1 MSSTLE
7 FAQELIRCPSV
18 TPDDAG
24 CQALI
29 ARRLE
34 SAGFATE
41 SLVFGKVTNLWA
53 RRGSTGP
60 VFCFAGHT
68 DVVPP
73 GSTADWLSDPF
84 DPQIQD
90 GILSGRGA
98 ADMKSALAAMVD
110 SATAFADAHPNHSGS
125 LAFLITSDEEGRARD
140 GTKRVIDALELRG
153 EHIDMCVIG
162 EPTSSNRLGDTVKI
176 GRRGSLSGLLTIRG
190 VEGHVAYPELAS
202 NPIESFAPV
211 LAELYSTRLDEGND
225 HFPPSSFQVV
235 MVESGSEAPNVT
247 PGELKARF
255 NFRYST
261 EWNHDSLQRH
271 VEQLLTKHGLQFSID
286 WHLSG
291 QPFVTEG
298 GELIAA
304 VRDAV
309 QATTGLIPELS
320 TSGGTSDGRFIA
332 PAGAQVVEFGAVNS
346 SIHKP
351 NEQIPVGDIDLMR
364 QTYASILERMLL

>member
-41 SLVFGKVTNLWA
+41 SLVFGEVTNLWA
-53 RRGSTGP
+53 RRGSAGP

-73 GSTADWLSDPF
+73 GSSADWLSDPF
-84 DPQIQD
+84 DPEIQD
-90 GILSGRGA
+90 GILLGRGA
-98 ADMKSALAAMVD
+98 ADMKAALAAMVD
-110 SATAFADAHPNHSGS
+110 AATAFADAHPDHSGS

-202 NPIESFAPV
+202 NTIESFAPV
-211 LAELYSTRLDEGND
+211 LAELYATRLDEGND
-225 HFPPSSFQVV
+225 HFPPTSFQVV
-235 MVESGSEAPNVT
+235 RVESGSEAPNVT
-247 PGELKARF
+247 PGELQARF

-261 EWNHDSLQRH
+261 EWTHDSLQRH
-271 VEQLLTKHGLQFSID
+271 VEQLLTKHGLQFSVD

-291 QPFVTEG
+291 RPFVTEG

-309 QATTGLIPELS
+309 QAITGLTPELS
-320 TSGGTSDGRFIA
+320 TSGGTSDGRFIS

-351 NEQIPVGDIDLMR
+351 NEQIPVGDIELMR
-364 QTYASILERMLL
+364 QAYAGILERILL

>member
-29 ARRLE
+29 ARRLA
-34 SAGFATE
+34 SAGFSTE
-41 SLVFGKVTNLWA
+41 SMVFGEVTNLWA
-53 RRGSTGP
+53 RRGGSGP

-73 GSTADWLSDPF
+73 GSLTDWLSDPF

-90 GILSGRGA
+90 GILVGRGA
-98 ADMKSALAAMVD
+98 ADMKAALAAMVD
-110 SATAFADAHPNHSGS
+110 AATAFANAHPNHSGS

-176 GRRGSLSGLLTIRG
+176 GRRGSLSGSLTIRG
-190 VEGHVAYPELAS
+190 VEGHVAYPDLAS

-211 LAELYSTRLDEGND
+211 LAELYSVQLDEGND
-225 HFPPSSFQVV
+225 QFPPSSFQVV
-235 MVESGSEAPNVT
+235 SVESGTEAPNVT
-247 PGELKARF
+247 PGELKARL

-261 EWNHDSLQRH
+261 EWNHDSLQQH

-291 QPFVTEG
+291 EPFVTEG
-298 GELIAA
+298 GELVAA
-304 VRDAV
+304 VSDAV
-309 QATTGLIPELS
+309 QAITGLRPELS
-320 TSGGTSDGRFIA
+320 TSGGTSDGRFIS

-351 NEQIPVGDIDLMR
+351 NEQIPVGDIELMR
-364 QTYASILERMLL
+364 QTYASILERVLL

>member
-41 SLVFGKVTNLWA
+41 SLVFGEVTNLWA
-53 RRGSTGP
+53 RRGSAGP

-73 GSTADWLSDPF
+73 GSSADWLSDPF

-90 GILSGRGA
+90 GILLGRGA
-98 ADMKSALAAMVD
+98 ADMKAALAAMVD
-110 SATAFADAHPNHSGS
+110 AATAFADTHPNHSGS

-140 GTKRVIDALELRG
+140 GTKRVIDTLESRG

-211 LAELYSTRLDEGND
+211 LAELYATRLDEGND

-235 MVESGSEAPNVT
+235 RVESGSEAPNVT

-261 EWNHDSLQRH
+261 EWTHDSLQRH
-271 VEQLLTKHGLQFSID
+271 VEQLLTKHGLQFSVD

-291 QPFVTEG
+291 RPFVTEG

-309 QATTGLIPELS
+309 QAITGLTPELS
-320 TSGGTSDGRFIA
+320 TSGGTSDGRFIS

-351 NEQIPVGDIDLMR
+351 NEQIPVGDIELMR
-364 QTYASILERMLL
+364 QAYAGILERILL

>member
-41 SLVFGKVTNLWA
+41 SLVFGEVTNLWA
-53 RRGSTGP
+53 RRGSAGP

-73 GSTADWLSDPF
+73 GSSADWLSDPF

-90 GILSGRGA
+90 GILLGRGA
-98 ADMKSALAAMVD
+98 ADMKAALAAMVD
-110 SATAFADAHPNHSGS
+110 AATAFADTHPNHSGS

-140 GTKRVIDALELRG
+140 GTKRVIDALESRG

-211 LAELYSTRLDEGND
+211 LAELYATRLDEGND

-235 MVESGSEAPNVT
+235 RVESGSEAPNVT
-247 PGELKARF
+247 PGELQARF

-261 EWNHDSLQRH
+261 EWTHDSLQRH
-271 VEQLLTKHGLQFSID
+271 VEQLLTKHGLQFSVD

-291 QPFVTEG
+291 RPFVTEG

-309 QATTGLIPELS
+309 QAITGLTPELS
-320 TSGGTSDGRFIA
+320 TSGGTSDGRFIS

-364 QTYASILERMLL
+364 QAYAGILERILL